1 MASSVQ
7 ANINNSRNT
16 TGRLLQK
23 AAYKIELPEEYQNN
37 SSTKTQMIPAL
48 EVVVD
53 LKPSNVKYE
62 AVTKLRQG
70 VGCTDPLWNVVCL
83 STQLHKWWDMQDFA
97 QIHLQFLW
105 MPRNIYRRAT
115 KQRVQRK
122 PEVRISHRF
131 AQSPTTAVA

>member
-1 MASSVQ
+1 MVGHAYFGQKYYSR
-7 ANINNSRNT
+7 ANC
-16 TGRLLQK
+16 L
-23 AAYKIELPEEYQNN
+23 EE
-37 SSTKTQMIPAL
+37 
-48 EVVVD
+48 
-53 LKPSNVKYE
+53 
-62 AVTKLRQG
+62 
-70 VGCTDPLWNVVCL
+70 
-83 STQLHKWWDMQDFA
+83 DFA

>member
-7 ANINNSRNT
+7 ANINNSRNA

-70 VGCTDPLWNVVCL
+70 VGCTDPLWNVKYYSRANCL
-83 STQLHKWWDMQDFA
+83 EEDFA